1 MCNKPCSLKQK
12 LQVDRE
18 QRYRAKDSVFRGM
31 GLQLSGEHMGSMH
44 NQYLELEMTE
54 DMPQKNMAI
63 MGIPIITM
71 APPP

>member
-1 MCNKPCSLKQK
+1 MAHR
-12 LQVDRE
+12 LQVDSMAVQGKRF
-18 QRYRAKDSVFRGM
+18 SLSGM
-31 GLQLSGEHMGSMH
+31 GFQPSGEHMGSMH